1 MAFVE
6 YDGDTGEPVRDDNGR
21 VRKVRD
27 GQPGLLLSKVSSFQ
41 PFDGY
46 TDKEA
51 TEKKLVR
58 NAFREGDVWF
68 NTGDLMRSQGFGHAA
83 FTDRLG
89 DTFRWKGENV
99 ATTEVEAAISTDPQV
114 EEATVF
120 GVEVPGTG
128 GRAGMAAIQLKEGEE
143 FDGNTLAKAA
153 YERLPGYAVPLFVR
167 VVKELAHT
175 STFKSQKVDLRKEGY
190 GGGAGKATTMS
201 RSRTRSTCCPA
212 RTRATSSSTTSTST
226 R

>member
-1 MAFVE
+1 M
-6 YDGDTGEPVRDDNGR
+6 
-21 VRKVRD
+21 RKVRN
-27 GQPGLLLSKVSSFQ
+27 GEPGLLLSKVSSFQ

-46 TDKEA
+46 TDKKA
-51 TEKKLVR
+51 SEKKLVR
-58 NAFREGDVWF
+58 NAFRDGDVWF

-99 ATTEVEAAISTDPQV
+99 ATTEVEAALSTDPQI

-143 FDGNTLAKAA
+143 FDGKALAKAA

-167 VVKELAHT
+167 VVGELAHT

-190 GGGAGKATTMS
+190 GSDVEDPIYVLAGRDEGYVPFYDEYPDEVVDGKK
-201 RSRTRSTCCPA
+201 PKN
-212 RTRATSSSTTSTST
+212 
-226 R
+226 